1 MKAVAGQLLGIVVL
15 LIGAAFV
22 VAAFGGLGPI
32 GIQSLPQ
39 QWVLGLAGLLG
50 GRLLIAQALRTRTAG
65 SPIAIGLE
73 ARIEE
78 ITNIPLHQGDSAS
91 DATTRS
97 GTASKP

>member
-1 MKAVAGQLLGIVVL
+1 MKAVAGQLLGILLV

-39 QWVLGLAGLLG
+39 QWVIGLGGILG
-50 GRLLIAQALRTRTAG
+50 GRVLLVRGLRTRASVG
-65 SPIAIGLE
+65 AVAVGLD

-78 ITNIPLHQGDSAS
+78 ITNIPLHPIDPSTQAAGGSV
-91 DATTRS
+91 
-97 GTASKP
+97 TASKQ